1 MPLKFEKHFTP
12 NEMPAI
18 WGSPAKPDF
27 PNKIRLIYGIGF
39 VVALVTA
46 SLQNN
51 LIIAYIPYLQGD
63 YGFTPTQGAC
73 VTAAYYMGNVWTTI
87 MLFRLRQ
94 HFGLKIFFIC
104 IFVGLLL
111 SQFLEL
117 MYSNFSVVIFARFI
131 GGVVGGGINVLT
143 IYYALEMLP
152 PKQRYLLFPISIGL
166 IQIGSVL
173 SRFIVAYFSISDYPH
188 LMLYFEAGICII
200 AFCVSLLI
208 ELPPSQIDKAFL
220 LEDSSIVFYALAT
233 AICCFI
239 FSVGNIVWWHHSY
252 IAYGLCIAI
261 VSFGIFFLIEFFK
274 KRPFIN
280 LKFLTNIQLI
290 EVALAAAFVHM
301 CLAEQSTGA
310 TGLFKNVLGFS
321 DYQLMDYYGIL
332 TLGAL
337 CGGIACIMIYHYER
351 SHGMILFAAFLIPLG
366 SFLSTKLSID
376 MLPSNLYLWQFLIAF
391 ASVFFI
397 GPLMVNGIILGYARR
412 INHLVT
418 FAAIF
423 TFSQGVFGLLGSAII
438 GFFIQTQTMQHIQ
451 NLLNHSFQA
460 NNLIQRF
467 KGDFYEEL
475 NKQAGILAYG
485 DLFFYIGVIGACI
498 FLVLASRY
506 VYFKLLSSNSIQ
518 RELNILKTKS
528 INSNLKTAQFL
539 EKLNNKETKSIR
551 RIQ

>member
-12 NEMPAI
+12 NEMPSI

-173 SRFIVAYFSISDYPH
+173 SRFIVVYFSISDYPH
-188 LMLYFEAGICII
+188 LMLCFEAGICII

-208 ELPPSQIDKAFL
+208 ELPPSQIDKAFSF
-220 LEDSSIVFYALAT
+220 EDSSIVFYALAT

-290 EVALAAAFVHM
+290 EVALAAAFVRM

-310 TGLFKNVLGFS
+310 TGLFKNVSGFS

-351 SHGMILFAAFLIPLG
+351 SHGMILFVAFLIPLG

-376 MLPSNLYLWQFLIAF
+376 MLPSNLYLGQFLIAF

-438 GFFIQTQTMQHIQ
+438 GFLYRRKLCNICRIC
-451 NLLNHSFQA
+451 
-460 NNLIQRF
+460 LIIPS
-467 KGDFYEEL
+467 
-475 NKQAGILAYG
+475 KQIA
-485 DLFFYIGVIGACI
+485 LFNISKVI
-498 FLVLASRY
+498 FM
-506 VYFKLLSSNSIQ
+506 KNSIN
-518 RELNILKTKS
+518 R
-528 INSNLKTAQFL
+528 L
-539 EKLNNKETKSIR
+539 ES
-551 RIQ
+551 

>member
-1 MPLKFEKHFTP
+1 M
-12 NEMPAI
+12 
-18 WGSPAKPDF
+18 
-27 PNKIRLIYGIGF
+27 
-39 VVALVTA
+39 VTA

-87 MLFRLRQ
+87 VLFRLRQ

-104 IFVGLLL
+104 IFAGLLL

-290 EVALAAAFVHM
+290 EVALAAAFVRM

-376 MLPSNLYLWQFLIAF
+376 MLPSNLYLGQFLIAF

-397 GPLMVNGIILGYARR
+397 GPLMVNGILMGFARR
-412 INHLVT
+412 AIHLIT

-438 GFFIQTQTMQHIQ
+438 GYFVESRTAQYLQ
-451 NLLNHSFQA
+451 NRINHSPYTQSTTQI
-460 NNLIQRF
+460 L
-467 KGDFYEEL
+467 GDTLESEMI
-475 NKQAGILAYG
+475 KQDGILAYG
-485 DLFFYIGVIGACI
+485 DLFFYIGVVGSCI
-498 FLVLASRY
+498 FAVLVARY
-506 VYFKLLSSNSIQ
+506 VYFKAQKSNSI
-518 RELNILKTKS
+518 RKELDILRNRAIKKAKKS
-528 INSNLKTAQFL
+528 AEIM
-539 EKLNNKETKSIR
+539 
-551 RIQ
+551 

>member
-188 LMLYFEAGICII
+188 LMLCFEAGICII

-208 ELPPSQIDKAFL
+208 ELPPSQIDKAFSF
-220 LEDSSIVFYALAT
+220 EDSSIVFYALAT

-290 EVALAAAFVHM
+290 EVALAAAF
-301 CLAEQSTGA
+301 
-310 TGLFKNVLGFS
+310 
-321 DYQLMDYYGIL
+321 
-332 TLGAL
+332 
-337 CGGIACIMIYHYER
+337 
-351 SHGMILFAAFLIPLG
+351 LIPLG

-376 MLPSNLYLWQFLIAF
+376 MLPSNLYLGQFLIAF

-438 GFFIQTQTMQHIQ
+438 GFFIQTQTMQHMQ

-460 NNLIQRF
+460 NSLIQRF

-498 FLVLASRY
+498 FLVLALRY

-539 EKLNNKETKSIR
+539 EKLNNKEIKSIR

>member
-1 MPLKFEKHFTP
+1 MSLKFEKHFTP

-188 LMLYFEAGICII
+188 LMLCFEAGICII

-208 ELPPSQIDKAFL
+208 ELPPSQIDKAFSF
-220 LEDSSIVFYALAT
+220 EDSSIVFYALAT

-290 EVALAAAFVHM
+290 EVALAAAFVRM

-376 MLPSNLYLWQFLIAF
+376 MLPSNLYLGQFLIAF

-397 GPLMVNGIILGYARR
+397 GPLMVNGILMGFARR
-412 INHLVT
+412 AIHLIT
-418 FAAIF
+418 FVAIF

-438 GFFIQTQTMQHIQ
+438 GYFVESRTAQYLQ
-451 NLLNHSFQA
+451 NLINHSPYSQSTTQI
-460 NNLIQRF
+460 L
-467 KGDFYEEL
+467 GDTLESEMI
-475 NKQAGILAYG
+475 KQAGILAYG
-485 DLFFYIGVIGACI
+485 DLFFYIGVVGSCI
-498 FLVLASRY
+498 FAVLVARY
-506 VYFKLLSSNSIQ
+506 VYFKAQKSNSI
-518 RELNILKTKS
+518 RKELDILRNRAIKKAKKS
-528 INSNLKTAQFL
+528 AEIM

>member
-1 MPLKFEKHFTP
+1 
-12 NEMPAI
+12 
-18 WGSPAKPDF
+18 
-27 PNKIRLIYGIGF
+27 
-39 VVALVTA
+39 
-46 SLQNN
+46 
-51 LIIAYIPYLQGD
+51 
-63 YGFTPTQGAC
+63 
-73 VTAAYYMGNVWTTI
+73 
-87 MLFRLRQ
+87 ML
-94 HFGLKIFFIC
+94 C
-104 IFVGLLL
+104 
-111 SQFLEL
+111 
-117 MYSNFSVVIFARFI
+117 
-131 GGVVGGGINVLT
+131 
-143 IYYALEMLP
+143 
-152 PKQRYLLFPISIGL
+152 
-166 IQIGSVL
+166 
-173 SRFIVAYFSISDYPH
+173 
-188 LMLYFEAGICII
+188 FEAGICII

-208 ELPPSQIDKAFL
+208 ELPPSQIDKAFSF
-220 LEDSSIVFYALAT
+220 EDSSIVFYALAT

-290 EVALAAAFVHM
+290 EVALAAAFVRM

-351 SHGMILFAAFLIPLG
+351 SHGMILFVAFLIPLG

-376 MLPSNLYLWQFLIAF
+376 MLPSNLYLGQFLIAF

-397 GPLMVNGIILGYARR
+397 GPLMVNGILMGFARR
-412 INHLVT
+412 AIHLIT

-438 GFFIQTQTMQHIQ
+438 GYFVESRTAQYLQ
-451 NLLNHSFQA
+451 NLINHSPYSQSTTQI
-460 NNLIQRF
+460 L
-467 KGDFYEEL
+467 GDTLESEMI
-475 NKQAGILAYG
+475 KQAGILAYG
-485 DLFFYIGVIGACI
+485 DLFFYIGVIGTFI

>member
-131 GGVVGGGINVLT
+131 GGVVGEGINVLT

-188 LMLYFEAGICII
+188 LMLCFEAGICII

-290 EVALAAAFVHM
+290 EVALAAAFVRM

-337 CGGIACIMIYHYER
+337 CGGIACIVIYHYER

-376 MLPSNLYLWQFLIAF
+376 MLPSNLYLGQFLIAF

>member
-188 LMLYFEAGICII
+188 LMLCFEAGICII

-290 EVALAAAFVHM
+290 EVALAAAFVRM

-376 MLPSNLYLWQFLIAF
+376 MLPSNLYLGQFLIAF

-397 GPLMVNGIILGYARR
+397 GPLMVNGILMGFARR
-412 INHLVT
+412 AIHLIT

-438 GFFIQTQTMQHIQ
+438 GYFVESRTAQYLQ
-451 NLLNHSFQA
+451 NLINHSPYSQSTTQI
-460 NNLIQRF
+460 L
-467 KGDFYEEL
+467 GDTLESEMI
-475 NKQAGILAYG
+475 KQAGILAYG
-485 DLFFYIGVIGACI
+485 DLFFYIGVVGSCI
-498 FLVLASRY
+498 FAVLVARY
-506 VYFKLLSSNSIQ
+506 VYFKAQKSNSI
-518 RELNILKTKS
+518 RKELDILRNRAIKKAKKS
-528 INSNLKTAQFL
+528 AEIM
-539 EKLNNKETKSIR
+539 EK
-551 RIQ
+551 

>member
-1 MPLKFEKHFTP
+1 M
-12 NEMPAI
+12 
-18 WGSPAKPDF
+18 
-27 PNKIRLIYGIGF
+27 
-39 VVALVTA
+39 
-46 SLQNN
+46 
-51 LIIAYIPYLQGD
+51 
-63 YGFTPTQGAC
+63 
-73 VTAAYYMGNVWTTI
+73 
-87 MLFRLRQ
+87 
-94 HFGLKIFFIC
+94 
-104 IFVGLLL
+104 
-111 SQFLEL
+111 
-117 MYSNFSVVIFARFI
+117 
-131 GGVVGGGINVLT
+131 
-143 IYYALEMLP
+143 
-152 PKQRYLLFPISIGL
+152 
-166 IQIGSVL
+166 
-173 SRFIVAYFSISDYPH
+173 
-188 LMLYFEAGICII
+188 
-200 AFCVSLLI
+200 LI
-208 ELPPSQIDKAFL
+208 ELPPSQIDKAFSF
-220 LEDSSIVFYALAT
+220 EDSSIVFYALAT

-290 EVALAAAFVHM
+290 EVALAAAFVRM

-376 MLPSNLYLWQFLIAF
+376 MLPSNLYLGQFLIAF

-438 GFFIQTQTMQHIQ
+438 GFFIQTQTMQHMQ

-460 NNLIQRF
+460 NNFIQRF
-467 KGDFYEEL
+467 KGNFYEEL

-485 DLFFYIGVIGACI
+485 DLFFYIGVIGTFI